1 MAPQTSHRE
10 HAETLLERSATYA
23 PSSAGARLATL
34 AEAQVHATL
43 ALADAQADAAYARLV
58 AETEPTPAPAEEPAP
73 KPRRSRKPAAS
84 TEEAGK

>member
-1 MAPQTSHRE
+1 MTTSHRE
-10 HAETLLERSATYA
+10 RAEALLTRAGTY
-23 PSSAGARLATL
+23 PPSAGARLATL